1 MLMFFQKMLK
11 LLLLNQYIKNEN
23 RSDKNNYRP
32 VSILNDFSKIYER
45 FINDELLNHV
55 NDKLSDFAS
64 A

>member
-1 MLMFFQKMLK
+1 MLK

-55 NDKLSDFAS
+55 NDKLSDFIS

>member
-1 MLMFFQKMLK
+1 MFFQKMLK

-32 VSILNDFSKIYER
+32 VSILNDFSNIYER

-55 NDKLSDFAS
+55 NDKLSDFVS

>member
-1 MLMFFQKMLK
+1 MLK

-55 NDKLSDFAS
+55 NDKLSDFVS

>member
-1 MLMFFQKMLK
+1 MFFQKMLK

-55 NDKLSDFAS
+55 NDKLSDFVS

>member
-1 MLMFFQKMLK
+1 MFFQKMLK

-23 RSDKNNYRP
+23 RSDKNNYIP

-55 NDKLSDFAS
+55 NDKLSDFVS

>member
-55 NDKLSDFAS
+55 NDKLSDFVS